1 MRNKENSRIIFEKPK
16 TNDKFEN
23 STVLFIDR
31 DGVIIED
38 THYINDPKKVI
49 LCKGAKKFIRKIY
62 EKNIPIII
70 VTNQSGIS
78 KNLIT
83 WAEYNLVTKAML
95 DKLEEP
101 NPITAIY
108 ANSSI
113 SDMPQTNWRKPNPT
127 MIKTSIRDLNLR
139 FNQSILIGDRKSDL
153 IAGLRAGITYLIHVE
168 TGYGKV
174 ERKKIKEELNKS
186 DLLKKYKTSKIFFIN
201 NLNNFPYE
209 IL

>member
-1 MRNKENSRIIFEKPK
+1 MEKKENYRIIFNKPK
-16 TNDKFEN
+16 RSDKFGN

-38 THYINDPKKVI
+38 THYINDPKKVK
-49 LCKGAKKFIRKIY
+49 LCKGAKNFLRNIY
-62 EKNIPIII
+62 NKNIPIII

-83 WAEYNLVTKAML
+83 WEEYNLVTKEML
-95 DKLEEP
+95 KKLEKP

-108 ANSSI
+108 SNSSI
-113 SDMPQTNWRKPNPT
+113 TDIPKSNWRKPNPT
-127 MIKTSIRDLNLR
+127 MIKTSIKDLNLS
-139 FNQSILIGDRKSDL
+139 FNQSILIGDRKTDL

-168 TGYGKV
+168 TGYGKF
-174 ERKKIKEELNKS
+174 ERDNIKEEFNTK
-186 DLLKKYKTSKIFFIN
+186 DIFKKYKNSKIFFIN
-201 NLNNFPYE
+201 NLNDFPYE